1 MTEAV
6 APLLARALAVLLFAS
21 PALGAAAGHIG
32 LPGQVAPFV
41 VMDERDVEAALSLA
55 QVRRGDRLIDLGS
68 GDRRVVISA
77 ARRGARALGV
87 ELNPALVLRAR
98 RAAAEAGLS
107 KWAQFVEGDLFAQD
121 LRGATVVTLYLF
133 PDANRALRPK
143 LLREL
148 QPGARIVSNSFDLGD
163 WRPDTHIDAASS
175 GGLLLWIVPA
185 RMAGCWRL
193 PSGAHF
199 TLTQRYQ
206 RLTFDNGLAA
216 LALAPGWEA
225 TVNGWALTGVGPQG
239 PFEGQLKGAQLTLQS
254 PGQKALIATACTA
267 SRSLEDG

>member
-1 MTEAV
+1 MRNTAALWV
-6 APLLARALAVLLFAS
+6 VGLSLLTASALT
-21 PALGAAAGHIG
+21 AAAGLVG

-41 VMDERDVEAALSLA
+41 VMDERDVEAALTLA

-68 GDRRVVISA
+68 GDGRVVLAA
-77 ARRGARALGV
+77 ARRGAEALGV

-107 KWAQFVEGDLFAQD
+107 SRAQFVEGDLFAQD
-121 LRGATVVTLYLF
+121 LHDATVVTLYLF

-163 WRPDTHIDAASS
+163 WTPDAHIEAASS

-185 RMAGCWRL
+185 RVEGCWRL
-193 PSGAHF
+193 RSGERF

-206 RLTFDNGLAA
+206 RLTFADGLTP
-216 LALAPGWEA
+216 LALAPGAEA
-225 TVNGWALTGVGPQG
+225 TVRGESITGMGPRG
-239 PFEGQLKGAQLTLQS
+239 PFAGQLKGSRVSLQERGQEAQV
-254 PGQKALIATACTA
+254 ATPCAA
-267 SRSLEDG
+267 PARLENG